1 MSSTRAAFV
10 MTPFSSVFMVCLV
23 KVTGIS
29 KVSTHLLLVS
39 ETCSSKKSTIIPHS
53 LLTIIKRLHHMASYS
68 IVASYPYLTP

>member
-1 MSSTRAAFV
+1 MISTRAAFV
-10 MTPFSSVFMVCLV
+10 MTPFSNVFMVCLV

-29 KVSTHLLLVS
+29 KA
-39 ETCSSKKSTIIPHS
+39 CSNKKSTITPHS